1 MSDDL
6 QSLLDRINREGL
18 ERAEAEK
25 KRILD
30 EARTE
35 ALRIVEEARTESERL
50 IEQARQEAANLKERG
65 SEALRQ
71 AARNTL
77 LSLRSQ
83 LQKRL
88 FNVVRA
94 CVGEAMTA
102 ELMAELIREMT
113 AAYAKQG
120 FKIDR
125 LSVLLP
131 EERLEALRDGLLA
144 RLGEDLRNRTDLQP
158 QAGRHGGFQLSFN
171 GQDVVYDFTDDALAE
186 VLCAYLNPALAELVV
201 AEAAA
206 AT

>member
-25 KRILD
+25 KQILD
-30 EARTE
+30 TARAEAARIVEDARTE
-35 ALRIVEEARTESERL
+35 AERL
-50 IEQARQEAANLKERG
+50 IEQARRDAENLKERG

-71 AARNTL
+71 AARDTL

-88 FNVVRA
+88 TNVVRG

-102 ELMAELIREMT
+102 ELMADLIREMT
-113 AAYAKQG
+113 AAYAGQG
-120 FKIDR
+120 FKVDR

-131 EERLEALRDGLLA
+131 AERLETLRGGLLA
-144 RLGEDLRNRTDLQP
+144 RLEEDLRNRTDLQP
-158 QAGRHGGFQLSFN
+158 QAERHEGFQLIFN
-171 GQDVVYDFTDDALAE
+171 GQDVVYDFTDEALAE
-186 VLCAYLNPALAELVV
+186 VLCAYLNAALAELVV
-201 AEAAA
+201 AEAAPA
-206 AT
+206 A